1 MALQLK
7 TVETSRG
14 PRWVGDAFRLFARRP
29 MAFSGLA
36 LVYFFA
42 AMAVR
47 QLPLVGAVV
56 LALSPLLSLGFMVA
70 AQSALLGG
78 PVRMTQL
85 VEPLRGDA
93 RRRRALLLLCIGYG
107 VSLVVILL
115 VSDSVSG
122 HAWARLQALAPTGD
136 AAEAQAVAAI
146 LAEPGVTAALL
157 TGSLLASLLAMP
169 FWHAP
174 ALVHWG
180 GQGVTQAL
188 FSSTLA
194 VWRAKSAF
202 FMYMLAWTGL
212 MLLFGVAA
220 GLLSQLAGMPQ
231 LASLLSIPAGLV
243 FTATFYISVLFTFN
257 DSFGVAPDAVALTL
271 DTGPDIPG

>member
-7 TVETSRG
+7 QVEAARG

-29 MAFSGLA
+29 MAFAGLA

-47 QLPLVGAVV
+47 QLPLVGAVI

-78 PVRMTQL
+78 PVRVSQL
-85 VEPLRGDA
+85 LEPLRGDA
-93 RRRRALLLLCIGYG
+93 QRRNALLLLCIGYG
-107 VSLVVILL
+107 VSLAVILL
-115 VSDSVSG
+115 LADSISG
-122 HAWARLQALAPTGD
+122 HAWARLQALATTGE
-136 AAEAQAVAAI
+136 AAQAEAAAI

-157 TGSLLASLLAMP
+157 SGSVLASLLAMP

-174 ALVHWG
+174 ALVHWA

-194 VWRAKSAF
+194 VWRAKGAF
-202 FMYMLAWTGL
+202 VMYMLTWTGL
-212 MLLFGVAA
+212 MLAFGLVAGVLA
-220 GLLSQLAGMPQ
+220 QLAGVPQ
-231 LASLLSIPAGLV
+231 LASVLSIPAGLV
-243 FTATFYISVLFTFN
+243 FTAAFYISVLFTFN
-257 DSFGVAPDAVALTL
+257 DSFGAATDQGL
-271 DTGPDIPG
+271 I